1 MNESD
6 GVAVITVGV
15 VSGQLVRE
23 VVVGLLFSD
32 EAAISKQAL
41 LH

>member
-15 VSGQLVRE
+15 VSGQLVGG
-23 VVVGLLFSD
+23 VVVRLSFSD